1 MATAQAHSGVTDTT
15 ATIAVSGLA
24 APLKVLHLS
33 DSHISL
39 SSDNEPHSSR
49 MHRAFY
55 SDGAG
60 RPHRTTGETQLPRD
74 RFIQQVEEATANGT
88 ELLIHTGDF
97 LNVRCLCS
105 PIAPALETPP
115 ALLDFYNNRERQR
128 FYNNR
133 ERQRW
138 ASASASPEAGL

>member
-105 PIAPALETPP
+105 PIAPRWKHRLTCLTSTTTANASDGPAPARAPRLGPDTET
-115 ALLDFYNNRERQR
+115 DTY
-128 FYNNR
+128 
-133 ERQRW
+133 
-138 ASASASPEAGL
+138 

>member
-1 MATAQAHSGVTDTT
+1 MATTQAHSGVTDTT
-15 ATIAVSGLA
+15 ATIAVSGLS

-39 SSDNEPHSSR
+39 SSDYEPHSSR
-49 MHRAFY
+49 MHRAFF

-97 LNVRCLCS
+97 LNVRSVC
-105 PIAPALETPP
+105 ALPSAAFETPP
-115 ALLDFYNNRERQR
+115 DPLGLRMT
-128 FYNNR
+128 
-133 ERQRW
+133 RW
-138 ASASASPEAGL
+138 ADVIISSESDGPAPARAEAET